1 MAKKPSDKKVRADSR
16 GPRAA
21 ILPNVLAEVLRR
33 CKRHC
38 CMCWGLHNVD
48 KVTDGQIAH
57 LDRDRTN
64 AAIENLVYLCL
75 ECHKVYDTKN
85 NRVQSFTGGEL
96 SYYRDLLYRRLGI
109 DSIEWTITVRTN
121 RDQYQSIKTIVEKVH
136 SSLVQTCPEVT
147 LTESRMM

>member
-1 MAKKPSDKKVRADSR
+1 
-16 GPRAA
+16 
-21 ILPNVLAEVLRR
+21 
-33 CKRHC
+33 
-38 CMCWGLHNVD
+38 MCWGLHNVD